1 MYLRAGRLKVV
12 MANALDFGH
21 ISVADELPVDV
32 IMSGRERHDL
42 PDKADE
48 VLRLTGKDYLI

>member
-12 MANALDFGH
+12 MADALDFGH

-42 PDKADE
+42 PGKADE
-48 VLRLTGKDYLI
+48 VFRFAGKDYLI